1 MKGPTLLAWLAFS
14 ASLAAAQ
21 NAALDQGVEC
31 IRNGHFEQALPKLE
45 EAHRLAPRNPM
56 IENLLG
62 ITETKLGHID
72 EGNRHYRAAIAL
84 DRTQAAPHRNLGV
97 NLLSTREYAAAAS
110 ELNEAVRLDP
120 KDPFAHFYLLS
131 LALATGRDADAVAQ
145 APLAGHLIENDPDI
159 SADLAEA
166 EIRTGRLEDAT
177 LIVTRLEQSNT
188 ISPQREYRIATE
200 FAQHSSYSPAVGC
213 FRHIASADP
222 GWQNRF
228 NLALALLYD
237 KQPAEAASL
246 LTALH
251 AELPANADVLT
262 FLGSAYETLE
272 KIPQALDA
280 YRAAAAADPSNPDRM
295 LDYTRLLMD
304 SDHYD
309 EAIQVIQSG
318 LAATDSK
325 VPLQVR
331 LGAIEMIK
339 GNYPA
344 ARNAFHA
351 ALAADPDLD
360 AAYVGLAQTYA
371 REANDGEALRIL
383 ESARADHPGHYLL
396 EYYFGMVA
404 GRLGREQDAEA
415 ALNRATQ
422 LQPTSVE
429 PYFELGKVYEAK
441 EDWTGAR
448 KALERVIELN
458 PQFTPAHYQL
468 SRVYAHLGLTVQA
481 SEQAALTRALVNQ
494 QRTEALRVQRERDG
508 SFKSRQVA
516 AP

>member
-1 MKGPTLLAWLAFS
+1 MKHRLLLIWLAFS
-14 ASLAAAQ
+14 TALAAQ
-21 NAALDQGVEC
+21 STALDQGVEF
-31 IRNGHFEQALPKLE
+31 IRDGHFEEAFPKLE

-84 DRTQAAPHRNLGV
+84 DGKQAAPHRNLGV
-97 NLLSTREYAAAAS
+97 NLLSTKEYATAAS
-110 ELNEAVRLDP
+110 ELHEAARIDP
-120 KDPFAHFYLLS
+120 KDPFAHFYLVL
-131 LALATGRDADAVAQ
+131 LALATGRDTDAIAQ
-145 APLAGHLIENDPDI
+145 APLAGRLIENDPAT

-166 EIRTGRLEDAT
+166 EIRSGRMDDASA
-177 LIVTRLEQSNT
+177 IVIRLEQSGG

-200 FAQHSSYSPAVGC
+200 FAQHSSYSAAVGC
-213 FRHIASADP
+213 FRHIASVDP
-222 GWQNRF
+222 GWENRF

-237 KQPAEAASL
+237 KQSAEAVSL

-251 AELPANADVLT
+251 SELPANADILT

-272 KIPQALDA
+272 KIPKALDA

-318 LAATDSK
+318 LAATDSR

-344 ARNAFHA
+344 ARDAFHA
-351 ALAADPDLD
+351 ALTADPDLD

-371 REANDGEALRIL
+371 REANDDEALRIL
-383 ESARADHPGHYLL
+383 ASARADHPGHYLL
-396 EYYFGMVA
+396 EYYFGMLA
-404 GRLGREQDAEA
+404 GRLGREQEAEE

-422 LQPTSVE
+422 LQPTSAD
-429 PYFELGKVYEAK
+429 PYFELGKLYEAK
-441 EDWTGAR
+441 QDWTSAR

-458 PQFTPAHYQL
+458 PQFAAAHYQL
-468 SRVYAHLGLTVQA
+468 SRVYTHLGLTSQA
-481 SEQAALTRALVNQ
+481 SEQATLTRTLVNQ

-508 SFKSRQVA
+508 SFKSGEPA

>member
-1 MKGPTLLAWLAFS
+1 MMSRRLLIWLALS

-21 NAALDQGVEC
+21 NTALDQGVEF
-31 IRNGHFEQALPKLE
+31 IRDGHFEQALPKLE

-84 DRTQAAPHRNLGV
+84 EGKQAAPHRNLGV
-97 NLLSTREYAAAAS
+97 NLLSSREYAAAAS
-110 ELNEAVRLDP
+110 ELHEAARLDP
-120 KDPFAHFYLLS
+120 KDPFVHFYLVL
-131 LALATGRDADAVAQ
+131 LALATGRDADAIAQ
-145 APLAGHLIENDPDI
+145 APLAGRLIENDPAT

-166 EIRTGRLEDAT
+166 DIRTGRMDDAST
-177 LIVTRLEQSNT
+177 IVTRLEQSGG
-188 ISPQREYRIATE
+188 ISPQREYRIATQ

-213 FRHIASADP
+213 FRHIASVDP
-222 GWQNRF
+222 SWQNRF

-237 KQPAEAASL
+237 NQPAEAASL

-251 AELPANADVLT
+251 SELPANADILT

-272 KIPQALDA
+272 KIPQALEA
-280 YRAAAAADPSNPDRM
+280 YRAAATADPSSPDRM

-318 LAATDSK
+318 LAATDSQ

-344 ARNAFHA
+344 ARDAFHA

-371 REANDGEALRIL
+371 REANDAEALRIL

-396 EYYFGMVA
+396 EYYFGMLA

-422 LQPTSVE
+422 LQPTSIE
-429 PYFELGKVYEAK
+429 PYFELGKLYEVK
-441 EDWTGAR
+441 EDWTSAR
-448 KALERVIELN
+448 KALERVTGLN
-458 PQFTPAHYQL
+458 PQFAPAHYQL
-468 SRVYAHLGLTVQA
+468 SRVYAHLGLTSQA
-481 SEQAALTRALVNQ
+481 SEQAALTRSLVNQ
-494 QRTEALRVQRERDG
+494 QRMEALRVQRARDG
-508 SFKSRQVA
+508 SFKSGQLA